1 MSKIICHAHC
11 PRGSH
16 RGAAVL
22 VVLAAV
28 GAAALCA
35 AVHRAAPAIDSA
47 ARTALHVLE
56 IVAITLAA
64 AAALAGAGWIASAA
78 LRARASQTTAHHTMP
93 RHTPIGQ
100 RAVEALSAPREP
112 LAIEAPRP
120 YAAETSGVT
129 DVAAPAYSIEEQQ

>member
-1 MSKIICHAHC
+1 MSKIICHEHC

-28 GAAALCA
+28 VVAVLSA

-64 AAALAGAGWIASAA
+64 GAGLAGAGWIASAA
-78 LRARASQTTAHHTMP
+78 LRARASQATAHHTM

-100 RAVEALSAPREP
+100 RAAQTLSAPREP

-129 DVAAPAYSIEEQQ
+129 DVATPAYMIKEEQQ